1 MLIPETL
8 QAAKFCTVCNSS
20 MFFLVVLAHTD
31 EQYNFNLL
39 NTRELIIVIN
49 IRLSNR
55 CREKV
60 LDLCVGVEKKYLIYC
75 VSFCFITGYICGRS
89 ERRVTRSSTTVSLC
103 YSFLV
108 LSSFQSA
115 RWEVITTIFKLL
127 FLIFV
132 LYRFLTSTCCLN

>member
-1 MLIPETL
+1 
-8 QAAKFCTVCNSS
+8 

-31 EQYNFNLL
+31 EQYNNLL
-39 NTRELIIVIN
+39 NMRELIIVIN
-49 IRLSNR
+49 VHLSNR

-103 YSFLV
+103 YLFLV
-108 LSSFQSA
+108 LFKSGFQS
-115 RWEVITTIFKLL
+115 RSEVITTILKSLFLL
-127 FLIFV
+127 FL
-132 LYRFLTSTCCLN
+132 LYRFFTSTCCLN

>member
-1 MLIPETL
+1 
-8 QAAKFCTVCNSS
+8 

-103 YSFLV
+103 YLFLV
-108 LSSFQSA
+108 LIQRRS
-115 RWEVITTIFKLL
+115 EVITTILKLL
-127 FLIFV
+127 FLIFL
-132 LYRFLTSTCCLN
+132 LYRFLTLTCCLS

>member
-1 MLIPETL
+1 
-8 QAAKFCTVCNSS
+8 

-103 YSFLV
+103 YLFLV
-108 LSSFQSA
+108 LSSFQS
-115 RWEVITTIFKLL
+115 RSETCHNNNIKIIIFNLSTKQVFDINLL
-127 FLIFV
+127 
-132 LYRFLTSTCCLN
+132 LN